1 MSFPFFIGNLLNSS
15 SIQFLV
21 VLFFLAFYTALFSSK
36 HLAFSARACSLA
48 FLSLWVS
55 FLAISRAV
63 LIYLVLFS
71 GLSKAFLSLV
81 ILLISAFL
89 RPYFSYS
96 SQGFFVGLLLPRL
109 FIYFIIIFFDGSVL
123 SSTPYVELPCLLR
136 MHAINS
142 CVGDA

>member
-1 MSFPFFIGNLLNSS
+1 M
-15 SIQFLV
+15 
-21 VLFFLAFYTALFSSK
+21 
-36 HLAFSARACSLA
+36 LAFSDRACSLA
-48 FLSLWVS
+48 FLSLGVS

-71 GLSKAFLSLV
+71 GLSKAFLSLM

-89 RPYFSYS
+89 RPHISYS
-96 SQGFFVGLLLPRL
+96 SQGFFVGLLLPRFFIL
-109 FIYFIIIFFDGSVL
+109 FYGSVL

-142 CVGDA
+142 CVGGT